1 MSLNGRS
8 LDDLPLAAYTTGVVP
23 DEDETLDP
31 DVDPDLVAP
40 PALTQQDLAAALAE
54 TTAAAA
60 APAEKKARGPRPSF
74 KLPSL
79 RRSKVA
85 ALQQSAPFQP
95 VAAAAGGHAA
105 AVPSFQAVS
114 AAPPAA
120 QAFQPV
126 ASFQAAPAFD
136 AVSRPGVAPTP
147 GMPKAPP
154 AGAAG
159 LRSRGLPRLAL
170 RDPRVLAGGVIVI
183 GLALLGFSL
192 LGGGGPA
199 TGSTGPTGSQG
210 TGGLAPTAAPG
221 NASVELTDAMPGIH
235 ALTGATG
242 SGAAVNG
249 QINATWTDAT
259 GDSLGLSGPAS
270 QGTRTTD
277 PTFVLSWTMLI
288 DNQPVTFTSRAS
300 ECTIGMAVGVKVVHG
315 TFVCKQLKS
324 GDGKHEI
331 DMRGTYTT

>member
-23 DEDETLDP
+23 DEDEPFDP

-54 TTAAAA
+54 TAAPAA

-79 RRSKVA
+79 RRSKVT
-85 ALQQSAPFQP
+85 ALQQAAPFQP
-95 VAAAAGGHAA
+95 AGATAGGGAAAA
-105 AVPSFQAVS
+105 PSFQAVS
-114 AAPPAA
+114 AGATPAP
-120 QAFQPV
+120 AFKPV
-126 ASFQAAPAFD
+126 ASFQAAPAFEP
-136 AVSRPGVAPTP
+136 VSRPGLAPKPTL
-147 GMPKAPP
+147 PKAGPTG
-154 AGAAG
+154 AGGA
-159 LRSRGLPRLAL
+159 RSRGLPHLGL

-183 GLALLGFSL
+183 GLGLLGFSL

-199 TGSTGPTGSQG
+199 TGSTGPKGSQNPG
-210 TGGLAPTAAPG
+210 AVAATAEPG

-242 SGAAVNG
+242 AGAAVNG
-249 QINATWTDAT
+249 QINATWTDPT
-259 GDSLGLSGPAS
+259 GDSLGISGPAS

-277 PTFVLSWTMLI
+277 PNFVLSWTMLI
-288 DNQPVTFTSRAS
+288 DNQSVTFTSRAS

-315 TFVCKQLKS
+315 TFVCKKLRS
-324 GDGKHEI
+324 GDGKHEV
-331 DMRGTYTT
+331 DLRGTYTT